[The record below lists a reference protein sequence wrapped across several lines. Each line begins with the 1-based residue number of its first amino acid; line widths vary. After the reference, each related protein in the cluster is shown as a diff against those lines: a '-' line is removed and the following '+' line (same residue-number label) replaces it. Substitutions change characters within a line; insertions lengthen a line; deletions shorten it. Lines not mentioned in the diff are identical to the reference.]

1 MPLYAGNQS
10 TSMKQYSFFLCALV
24 LSAVTTRA
32 EAQALYGATSSGH
45 GELYILDATTGGVL
59 QDVGPLN
66 DAGAVN
72 YSVTG
77 MAFDPITGV
86 LYGSTG
92 GASGHNLLTIDATS
106 GLVNVV
112 GSFNVGTITMTDLAF
127 DSAGNLYGISS
138 TGGANLYSV
147 NPATGQATL
156 IGLSGLSFTEGG
168 GLAISSGGIFYCA
181 PIPGE
186 YGTYN
191 PTTGAYTHITSPAT
205 PVGGGSYGALAF
217 NGSALYGDN
226 LLAGTGGGGATHL
239 VMIDP
244 GTGNVTDIGASVT
257 HLDAIAFRP
266 LPSLSVRSVTN
277 SVLVSWQSWASSF
290 RLQENTNLATTN
302 WVSNTN
308 HVSVTGN
315 VSQVTVSPV
324 GGSKFFRLISP

>member
-1 MPLYAGNQS
+1 
-10 TSMKQYSFFLCALV
+10 MKVFYSCFCVLV
-24 LSAVTTRA
+24 MSGLTTRVD
-32 EAQALYGATSSGH
+32 AQALYGATSSGH
-45 GELYILDATTGGVL
+45 GELYILNPTTGGVV
-59 QDVGPLN
+59 QDIGPLN

-92 GASGHNLLTIDATS
+92 GASGHNLLTINPAT

-112 GSFNVGTITMTDLAF
+112 GPFSGSGVTMTDLAF

-138 TGGANLYSV
+138 SGGANLYSI
-147 NPATGQATL
+147 NPASGQATL
-156 IGLSGLSFTEGG
+156 IGTSGFSFTEGG
-168 GLAISSGGIFYCA
+168 GLAISSGGIFYSA

-191 PTTGAYTHITSPAT
+191 PTTGAYTHITAPAT
-205 PVGGGSYGALAF
+205 PAGGGSYGALAF
-217 NGSALYGDN
+217 NGSTLYGDN
-226 LLAGTGGGGATHL
+226 LVAPGGATHL

-244 GTGNVTDIGASVT
+244 PTGNVADIGASVT
-257 HLDAIAFRP
+257 HLDAIAFQP
-266 LPSLSVRSVTN
+266 LPKLTMSLVTN
-277 SVLVSWQSWASSF
+277 SVVVSWPSWASSF

-308 HVSVTGN
+308 SVSVTGG
-315 VSQVTVSPV
+315 VSQVTISPPA
-324 GGSKFFRLISP
+324 SSRFFRLISP